1 MRELK
6 IDLPDV
12 PNCDGSC
19 ARGGAPPPCVLH
31 AGLCCPDDPLEVI
44 MVHPDIFNEEL
55 MKEVDAALKQPPQR
69 GWAELPLA
77 ATTAGG
83 KEVSI
88 FVDEDAGGVGCY
100 RDRGGDCS
108 DDDGASWPPPPARA
122 AAAMSS
128 DSSWTAS
135 SSLETESP
143 PPPPRRLPVRAAMSE
158 DSSWTTS
165 SLETESP
172 PPPPPVPR
180 LLVVPRKK
188 RDTSVK
194 RGKRLWSLG
203 FPNIPAS
210 CSNYKKSGGGGRDQ
224 DDRHRKK
231 VSGGG
236 GSGQRL
242 LVDRP
247 PKSRQIQRACTHC
260 DSTETPQWR
269 AGPAGPGTLCNACGI
284 RYTMNKLLPEYRP
297 STSPSFRSDKHSNR
311 HRKVVKLREKKVK
324 AEIIDNTA
332 PVLDHCDKK
341 LKVEM
346 IENGAPGH
354 SDKKLKVEKIDNAAP
369 CHCDKKAK
377 VEMID
382 NMAPVLDHDDFK
394 DVCKYI

>member
-12 PNCDGSC
+12 PDCDGSC

-55 MKEVDAALKQPPQR
+55 MEEVAPAQSPPHR
-69 GWAELPLA
+69 GWVVLPPA
-77 ATTAGG
+77 TTTAGG
-83 KEVSI
+83 KEVSVV
-88 FVDEDAGGVGCY
+88 VDEDAGGE
-100 RDRGGDCS
+100 CS
-108 DDDGASWPPPPARA
+108 DDDGSPWPPPARA
-122 AAAMSS
+122 ATISS

-135 SSLETESP
+135 SSLETDSP
-143 PPPPRRLPVRAAMSE
+143 PPPPLRLPVRAAMSS
-158 DSSWTTS
+158 DGSWTTS

-172 PPPPPVPR
+172 PPPVSR
-180 LLVVPRKK
+180 LIVPRKK

-194 RGKRLWSLG
+194 RGKRMWSLG
-203 FPNIPAS
+203 IPSIPATRS
-210 CSNYKKSGGGGRDQ
+210 DPKKGGGSGGGRE

-231 VSGGG
+231 VVGGG
-236 GSGQRL
+236 GQRL
-242 LVDRP
+242 PVARP
-247 PKSRQIQRACTHC
+247 APRSRKTQRACTHC

-324 AEIIDNTA
+324 
-332 PVLDHCDKK
+332 
-341 LKVEM
+341 VEM
-346 IENGAPGH
+346 IDNMMPVPDHG
-354 SDKKLKVEKIDNAAP
+354 DKKNVKVDMIDNAAP
-369 CHCDKKAK
+369 YHCDKKVK

-382 NMAPVLDHDDFK
+382 NIASVPDHGDFM